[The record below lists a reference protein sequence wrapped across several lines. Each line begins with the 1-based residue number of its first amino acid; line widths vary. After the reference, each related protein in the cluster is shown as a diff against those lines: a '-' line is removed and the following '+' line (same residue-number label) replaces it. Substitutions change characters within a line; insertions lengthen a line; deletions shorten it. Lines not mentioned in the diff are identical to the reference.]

1 MLYEQLNYW
10 GLGKGD
16 LLKRTLSGIMLS
28 LLVGSMLGLA
38 FNIRLSKTTAAT
50 ITVPDNYPTIQQ
62 AINAANPG
70 DTIFIKNGIYFEEV
84 VLNKTLSL
92 VGESQENT
100 IIDGRFLNASIGT
113 AITISADGASVSRL
127 MTANHGAGIGI
138 SSSCNVVSE
147 NIITNNTFAGIFVY
161 SCANNT
167 VRRNRVNYCTLQGIQ
182 LGGTEGNKIS
192 ENTIENCGRGLAIN
206 YSSHN
211 TVTTNVVRNCTSDPG
226 DGIFLTSSQYNVL
239 VANFISSNSHGVGL
253 MASGDS
259 IFYHNNFVN
268 NTYQV
273 FDYAPIVGCGRSL
286 DSWNTTYP
294 SGGNHWSDY
303 NGTDAYQGPYQ
314 NEIGSDGIGDT
325 PYTVNANNT
334 DNYSLMDIFG
344 SQTAKGENVTVFPI
358 EEVGLTF
365 ETVTAAGFTT
375 INKTVTGPE
384 PPLGFE
390 IAGQY
395 YDIQTTANYSGQI
408 EARISYVDA
417 DMTQVAEEALRLR
430 QWNTTQ
436 WIDITTRVDTA
447 NNVIYGIAPHLSMFG
462 VTTIQPLSMF
472 GVTVANS
479 ACSKTVVGEGYNL
492 IVNVTIRN
500 PSDYVKTFD
509 LFAYAKSAHTLLVVG
524 RATVSNLPPNGQVTV
539 TFTWNTSSCAKG
551 VYTISLQDEPLGF
564 ASVTIPGDVDGT
576 FEVDIYDVTAICV
589 CYDSK
594 IGQTLYYPNC
604 DLDGDGIIDIFD
616 VTTACITYGQKYP

>member
-10 GLGKGD
+10 GLEEGD
-16 LLKRTLSGIMLS
+16 LLKKTLTGIMLS
-28 LLVGSMLGLA
+28 LLAGSMLALA
-38 FNIRLSKTTAAT
+38 FNIKLSMTTAAT

-84 VLNKTLSL
+84 VLNKTVSL
-92 VGESQENT
+92 VGESPENT
-100 IIDGRFLNASIGT
+100 IIDGRFLNVSIGT
-113 AITISADGASVSRL
+113 AITITADGANVTRL
-127 MTANHGAGIGI
+127 MTANHGAGIEI
-138 SSSCNVVSE
+138 SSSCNVISE
-147 NIITNNTFAGIFVY
+147 NIITNNTFAGILVY

-167 VRRNRVNYCTLQGIQ
+167 VQRNHVDHCTLQGIQ

-192 ENTIENCGRGLAIN
+192 ENTISYCGRGLAIN

-211 TVTTNVVRNCTSDPG
+211 TVTTNVVKKCTSDPG
-226 DGIFLTSSQYNVL
+226 DGIFLTASEYNV
-239 VANFISSNSHGVGL
+239 VAANFISANSHGVGL
-253 MASGDS
+253 MASDDS

-273 FDYAPIVGCGRSL
+273 FDYAPIVGCDSSF

-294 SGGNHWSDY
+294 SGGNYWSDY

-314 NEIGSDGIGDT
+314 NETGSDGIGDT
-325 PYTVNANNT
+325 SYAVNANNT
-334 DNYSLMDIFG
+334 DNYPLMDIFG
-344 SQTAKGENVTVFPI
+344 SETAKGEDVTVFPI
-358 EEVGLTF
+358 EDVGLTF
-365 ETVTAAGFTT
+365 ETVSVAGFTT
-375 INKTVTGPE
+375 INKTVAGPE

-408 EARISYVDA
+408 EVRITYDDA
-417 DMTQVAEEALRLR
+417 GMTQVEEEALRLR
-430 QWNTTQ
+430 QWSVTQ
-436 WIDITTRVDTA
+436 WVDITTYVDTA

-472 GVTVANS
+472 GVTVADS

-500 PSDYVKTFD
+500 SGDYVKTFD
-509 LFAYAKSAHTLLVVG
+509 LFTYAKSAQALLVIG
-524 RATVSNLPPNGQVTV
+524 RAAISSLPPNGQMAV

-551 VYTISLQDEPLGF
+551 VYTISLQDQPLGS

-594 IGQTLYYPNC
+594 IGQPLYYPNC
-604 DLDGDGIIDIFD
+604 DLDGNGIIDIFD